1 MDPADIRDAD
11 VSYID
16 TPYGIFTAAGVWFH
30 TTEKALREYAAP
42 VLNQVSLDTLI
53 EWSEV
58 WIRSPQLVT
67 LWLLPALLLVMS
79 PALAIAAGLAVY
91 AALALL
97 SPAVVYPFAARVL
110 SGSDIVAVQGI
121 FYVFMLSILAA
132 QEQLMAVVVGLVGFI
147 LLRWRLVEKA
157 LNPVLQP
164 VLARLYPLPIADQ
177 ILRAFII
184 RTAVR
189 HKLDLP
195 QVDAIENEILDNWR
209 SKQRQ
214 S

>member
-30 TTEKALREYAAP
+30 TTEEALRKYAAP
-42 VLNQVSLDTLI
+42 VLNQVSLSALI
-53 EWSEV
+53 EWAEV
-58 WIRSPQLVT
+58 WIRSPQLMT
-67 LWLLPALLLVMS
+67 LWGLPVLLLVM
-79 PALAIAAGLAVY
+79 PPGVAIGVALVVY
-91 AALALL
+91 AATALL
-97 SPAVVYPFAARVL
+97 SPAAVHPLAARVL
-110 SGSDIVAVQGI
+110 SASDVVAVQGI

-147 LLRWRLVEKA
+147 LLRWRLIEKA
-157 LNPVLQP
+157 LNPVIQP
-164 VLARLYPLPIADQ
+164 LLERWYPLPVADQ

-184 RTAVR
+184 RTAVQ
-189 HKLDLP
+189 HQLDLP
-195 QVDAIENEILDNWR
+195 QVEAIENEILDNWR